1 MSMMRTQTPLPR
13 RVLLG
18 AAIAA
23 PASAVLASRAAR
35 AQAPAPATA
44 PAPAA
49 SAPVVLPTQQDPR
62 LVAAYQADRVWN
74 GVTTT
79 RDGRVFVGFPQADRP
94 GVRVAEIMRDG
105 SFRAYPNAV
114 WNGGVQNGDVG
125 DAFVLINSLRI
136 GPEGDLW
143 LVDAGAPGIGKP
155 ALKGGA
161 RLFRI
166 NVGANEMT
174 RIYDLSSV
182 AGPRSFVDDVRFNGR
197 MAYLTDAGMPGLIV
211 LDLQTG
217 AARRVLEND
226 RSTTDQRA
234 MYADGRML
242 VDPEGHEVRVHADQL
257 EVSPDGATLYYQ
269 PASGPM
275 WRVPTS
281 ALDDVTMEPAA
292 VARRV
297 QPFADTPTTG
307 GTAIDAQGN
316 IYVADENNRR
326 ILRYAPDGS
335 ASTLVADPRLVW
347 VDAMWIDHNGDLWMP
362 AAQLNLVPGMNRG
375 VGAVHYPVVIYKM
388 RIGIGPPAS
397 DHP

>member
-1 MSMMRTQTPLPR
+1 MRTPALPR
-13 RVLLG
+13 RALLG
-18 AAIAA
+18 AALAA
-23 PASAVLASRAAR
+23 PALRAAR
-35 AQAPAPATA
+35 AQNSMQSPIQPAGQAPAQR
-44 PAPAA
+44 PAPPA
-49 SAPVVLPTQQDPR
+49 LPTQQDPR
-62 LVAAYQADRVWN
+62 LVPVYRSDRVCN
-74 GVTTT
+74 AITTT

-94 GVRVAEIMRDG
+94 GVQVAEIMRDG
-105 SFRAYPNAV
+105 SFRPYPGGL
-114 WNGGVQNGDVG
+114 WNGGVRNGDVG
-125 DAFVLINSLRI
+125 DAFVLINSIRI

-161 RLFRI
+161 RLFRV
-166 NVGANEMT
+166 NTGANQMT

-197 MAYLTDAGMPGLIV
+197 TAYLTDAGMPGLIV
-211 LDLQTG
+211 LDLQSG

-234 MYADGRML
+234 MFADGRML
-242 VDPEGHEVRVHADQL
+242 VDPAGHEVRVHADQL
-257 EVSPDGATLYYQ
+257 EISPDGSTLYYQ

-275 WRVPTS
+275 WRVPTA
-281 ALDDVTMEPAA
+281 ALNDVTMGPAEL
-292 VARRV
+292 ARRV
-297 QPFADTPTTG
+297 ALFADTPTTG

-316 IYVADENNRR
+316 IYVADENARR
-326 ILRYAPDGS
+326 ILRYAPNG
-335 ASTLVADPRLVW
+335 TPTVLIADPRLVW
-347 VDAMWIDHNGDLWMP
+347 VDAMWIDANGDLWMP

-375 VGAVHYPVVIYKM
+375 VSAVHYPVVIYKM